1 MRTRMFTLRF
11 GATALTY
18 ASLALTGTSALGAEY
33 WLKAGTTTVNPP
45 GASTPVA
52 MWGYALCGTGSTMP
66 AGWPATCS
74 GTVSVP
80 GPALTVPEA
89 DASLTVHLANG
100 LAVPTSLVINGLIKP
115 MAPVWTEPGSAVP
128 LSSRGGSTSARVRSF
143 DAEAAPS
150 NGTALYTW
158 LNVKP
163 GTYLYQSGTQP
174 QVQVQMGLYGAVTK
188 NAVDAAGSVRAQ
200 AYPGVAYEYDNQA
213 PLLYSEIDPDLH
225 AAVATGKYGV
235 PCPAATPD
243 CGNPTSTI
251 NYAPKYFLINGQP
264 YPHASLII
272 APAGNPGTTL
282 LRLLNAGLTTHVPM
296 IQGNHW
302 TVVAEDGKP
311 YPYRSTQYTALLPAA
326 KTVDVLLTPD
336 IGGAVYSIMDRRL
349 SLSNNGLSDGG
360 MLAFLQYSA
369 QGAATGSPGNAVPTA
384 ADHAY
389 PSIVGVTLNVDA
401 GAGLLLGALDGDNL
415 PLPLKAVAAS
425 GPTACTGTYALNA
438 NGSFTYVP
446 PAAMPALP
454 LPAGCTAS
462 SDTFKYQVTDGN
474 ALSAQA
480 TVTINLTE
488 PPPPTFV
495 GIPAVDDFE
504 RVNAP
509 SLGVNWDQQT
519 GSVASAPDIGITGG
533 KANANST
540 ALGGLAIWKADFG
553 TKQGAAFEFGG
564 VPPAKAY
571 LVLKASGGTAVAPA
585 NYVRVGCEAGQVV
598 VYTMMGGS
606 NVSAYVKQATLG
618 ACSVGALSA
627 VVDEKGLVT
636 AFAGGA
642 FAGGVQLPN
651 VAAWKG
657 GGRIGI
663 QLTSAGATA
672 DNFAG
677 GNVP

>member
-1 MRTRMFTLRF
+1 
-11 GATALTY
+11 
-18 ASLALTGTSALGAEY
+18 
-33 WLKAGTTTVNPP
+33 
-45 GASTPVA
+45 
-52 MWGYALCGTGSTMP
+52 
-66 AGWPATCS
+66 
-74 GTVSVP
+74 
-80 GPALTVPEA
+80 
-89 DASLTVHLANG
+89 
-100 LAVPTSLVINGLIKP
+100 VPTSLVINGLIKP
-115 MAPVWTEPGSAVP
+115 MAPVWTEPGSSTP
-128 LSSRGGSTSARVRSF
+128 LPSRGASTSARVRSF

-174 QVQVQMGLYGAVTK
+174 QVQVQMGLYGALTK

-264 YPHASLII
+264 YPNASLII

-296 IQGNHW
+296 IQGTHW

-311 YPYRSTQYTALLPAA
+311 YPYRPTQYTALLPAA
-326 KTVDVLLTPD
+326 KTMDVLLTPD

-349 SLSNNGLSDGG
+349 SLSNNGLADGG

-369 QGAATGSPGNAVPTA
+369 QGAAIGSAGNTPPEAV
-384 ADHAY
+384 ADSY
-389 PSIVGVTLNVDA
+389 DSIVGVTLNVDA
-401 GAGLLLGALDGDNL
+401 GNGLLVNDNNTDGL
-415 PLPLKAVAAS
+415 PLPIKAVAA
-425 GPTACTGTYALNA
+425 TGTNSAGSAYTVNS
-438 NGSFTYVP
+438 NGSFTYT
-446 PAAMPALP
+446 PAATLIGA
-454 LPAGCTAS
+454 TT
-462 SDTFKYQVTDGN
+462 DTFTYQVTDGN
-474 ALSAQA
+474 AFSAA
-480 TVTINLTE
+480 TVQIKLTV
-488 PPPPTFV
+488 PASPTTLTGLDAFTRTAD
-495 GIPAVDDFE
+495 PA
-504 RVNAP
+504 
-509 SLGVNWDQQT
+509 STLGADWDQQAEST
-519 GSVASAPDIGITGG
+519 TTNPDVGISGG
-533 KANANST
+533 AAIANST
-540 ALGGLAIWKADFG
+540 ALGGLAIWKADTFG
-553 TKQGAAFEFGG
+553 AKQGAAFTFGG
-564 VPPAKAY
+564 LPPAKAY
-571 LVLKASGGTAVAPA
+571 LVLKATGGTAVAPA
-585 NYVRVGCEAGQVV
+585 NYVRVGCEGGQVV

-618 ACSVGALSA
+618 ACGVGALSA

-663 QLTSAGATA
+663 QLTNVGATA
-672 DNFAG
+672 DSFAG
-677 GNVP
+677 GTILP